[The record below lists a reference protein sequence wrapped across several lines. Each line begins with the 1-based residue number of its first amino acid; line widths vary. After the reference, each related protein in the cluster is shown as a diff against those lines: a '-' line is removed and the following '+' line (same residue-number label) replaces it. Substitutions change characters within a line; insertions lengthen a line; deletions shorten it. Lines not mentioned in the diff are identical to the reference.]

1 MHCIPLRAPPKCS
14 TDQWSV
20 PGTPRATPEPS
31 GTDADNWST
40 AEFRAFVWDNADGRG
55 DDIFRLIGTRDLV
68 NEFDPDV
75 GPHP

>member
-1 MHCIPLRAPPKCS
+1 M
-14 TDQWSV
+14 SV
-20 PGTPRATPEPS
+20 SHFGVSRW
-31 GTDADNWST
+31 DADVDNWST
-40 AEFRAFVWDNADGRG
+40 AEFRAFVLGNADGRG